1 MLISVFFILLIILG
15 IGLPLLLL
23 ICPRQNLATT
33 IGVSYPLGLG
43 IFTFLMFLSNL
54 AGIRFSLLNEL
65 ILLITISVPLV
76 LIKKRKIGEFFAE
89 SVHTFKNLHLSPVEK
104 VILGVL
110 AFVIISS
117 FINTFY
123 WPVHI
128 WDSITL
134 YDIRAHIF
142 ASTGFMKDTFFD
154 SYYLS
159 YPLLTSLA
167 HTLTYLAGG
176 KYPQFLHSLFY
187 LSLGVSFYGLVRE
200 FTSRKVGLLVTS
212 ILLIT
217 GPIFY
222 HSLLSLT
229 NLPFSVYLFTGATY
243 VYLWDSRQTLRD
255 KKNTGY
261 LILSALL
268 ISLSTW
274 TRSNEPFWVAILLVV
289 FLVSLYRKRFFD
301 IITYSLFFFPIHEIW
316 KVFQSSLNGTGGST
330 AGEITGYTKAIPSL
344 FNIGNWGQVFI
355 YLYKNVVIPWNGIFE
370 VFILATISLFLLKKQ
385 KKLFLIFFITFSLLG
400 VLIAGTI
407 QFSIATEYWYRIG
420 DAAQRL
426 SMLFY
431 PLFLYCTALVM
442 QEFVKA
448 K

>member
-1 MLISVFFILLIILG
+1 MIISIIFILLVILG
-15 IGLPLLLL
+15 IGLPLVLL
-23 ICPRQNLATT
+23 ICPRQNPATV
-33 IGVSYPLGLG
+33 IGVSYPLGIG
-43 IFTFLMFLSNL
+43 IFTFLMFLTNI
-54 AGIRFSLLNEL
+54 AGIRFSFINEL
-65 ILLITISVPLV
+65 ILLLLVSIPLV
-76 LIKKRKIGEFFAE
+76 LFCRGRMRQFFIEVINGFKKL
-89 SVHTFKNLHLSPVEK
+89 SLSPVEK

-110 AFVIISS
+110 VFVIISS

-128 WDSITL
+128 WDSITI

-154 SYYLS
+154 SYYIS

-176 KYPQFLHSLFY
+176 RYQQFLHSLFY

-200 FTSRKVGLLVTS
+200 FVSRKVGLLSVF
-212 ILLIT
+212 ILLTT

-229 NLPFSVYLFTGATY
+229 NLPFSVYLFTGAIY
-243 VYLWDSRQTLRD
+243 VYLWD
-255 KKNTGY
+255 KKKQTGY

-268 ISLSTW
+268 VGLSTW
-274 TRSNEPFWVAILLVV
+274 TRSVEPFWLAILLVV
-289 FLVSLYRKRFFD
+289 FIVSIYRKKVWNIAVF
-301 IITYSLFFFPIHEIW
+301 SLFFFPIREAW
-316 KVFQSSLNGTGGST
+316 KVFQSSLNGIGAST
-330 AGEITGYTKAIPSL
+330 TGEIVGYSKTLPTL
-344 FNIGNWGQVFI
+344 FNLEKWGQVAI
-355 YLYKNVVIPWNGIFE
+355 YLYKNVVTAWGGIFWA
-370 VFILATISLFLLKKQ
+370 FILATISLFLLKKQ
-385 KKLFLIFFITFSLLG
+385 KTFFLIFFITFSLLG
-400 VLIAGTI
+400 VLVAGTI
-407 QFSIATEYWYRIG
+407 QFSLTTEYWYRIG

-431 PLFLYCTALVM
+431 PLFIFCIALVM